1 MGELREFGD
10 GEERQGEWK
19 QGKELDTTVG
29 EGQEWRG
36 KGGINR
42 FNKEEV

>member
-1 MGELREFGD
+1 M
-10 GEERQGEWK
+10 GEERRVERK

-29 EGQEWRG
+29 EGQRVERE